1 MERDRRRSSPPGAS
15 ARASLS
21 RVPSPPRQRAFTP
34 EMARSAGTEQTR
46 SASVG
51 RARRPP
57 VPPANN
63 FPPLPGLPPMPL
75 EALNIGAEI
84 GKGRFKHVHRGILQ
98 GSAVRDGSLENR
110 DVVVL
115 RYPKGRPECKTELQ
129 VLSLLA
135 LQPGTRSYVPI
146 VFGTCDQ
153 NRDLIVVQERATS
166 GSLKSVVT
174 EDRRFTADHGLQ
186 AALQVC
192 RAMKCLESAHI
203 VHADLSCRNIL
214 VFRLE
219 EDPDSLEVKVTDF
232 GLSVILKDG
241 MDHDCRKQP
250 QATRWCSPET
260 VAHQKLSHK
269 SDVWSLGALV
279 WELFSGGQSPWVH
292 WQRRSD
298 LAARLKAFG
307 EAELDGLKTDFDA
320 STEFPRQERYPASAQ
335 DAILS
340 CFQVCEHDRPYF
352 ADLEDTFTCIIRS
365 VNSAREREALAG
377 PPPEADSLNFA
388 AGVQF
393 SAEMPLQS
401 EAGTAS
407 TSDTPTVPSQC
418 DGPSVAQTAR
428 DCMSSGQ
435 RKSEEDRLMALLAEQ
450 EARLQRLQHEEQ
462 VRLEQLE
469 RLEQRKRL
477 SVGKPPIRD
486 TATPL
491 SAYGVPH
498 QPGHAAVLQG
508 AWTLSSVE
516 RGVLRRQEFLDK
528 EDAWSAFVDSADSSL
543 PCRLRDPQGS
553 DRASSSWIG
562 ADQVV
567 RAQQI
572 PMWATTHRLAAWMP
586 SMVAPQQL
594 QQDTGLVPRQLQ
606 LQPDSGQL
614 LPCWN

>member
-1 MERDRRRSSPPGAS
+1 
-15 ARASLS
+15 
-21 RVPSPPRQRAFTP
+21 
-34 EMARSAGTEQTR
+34 
-46 SASVG
+46 
-51 RARRPP
+51 
-57 VPPANN
+57 
-63 FPPLPGLPPMPL
+63 MPL

-84 GKGRFKHVHRGILQ
+84 GKGRFKQVHRGILQ

-115 RYPKGRPECKTELQ
+115 RYPKGKSECKTELQ

-135 LQPGTRSYVPI
+135 LQPGTRSHVPI

-166 GSLKSVVT
+166 GSLKAVVT
-174 EDRRFTADHGLQ
+174 EDPRFTAAHGLQ

-192 RAMKCLESAHI
+192 RAMKCLELAHV
-203 VHADLSCRNIL
+203 VHADLSCRNLL

-219 EDPDSLEVKVTDF
+219 EASDSVEVKVTDF

-241 MDHDCRKQP
+241 VDHECRKQP

-260 VAHQKLSHK
+260 VAYQKLSHR
-269 SDVWSLGALV
+269 SDVWSLGALL
-279 WELFSGGQSPWVH
+279 WELFSGGQSPWMH

-298 LAARLKAFG
+298 VAARLKAFG
-307 EAELDGLKTDFDA
+307 EDAQDGLKTDFDA
-320 STEFPRQERYPASAQ
+320 ATEFPRQERYPALAQ

-340 CFQVCEHDRPYF
+340 CFQVCERDRPNF
-352 ADLEDTFTCIIRS
+352 ADLEDSFTCIIES
-365 VNSAREREALAG
+365 ESSAREQAALTGAG
-377 PPPEADSLNFA
+377 NLNFA

-393 SAEMPLQS
+393 SAEIPLQS

-418 DGPSVAQTAR
+418 GEPSVAQTAR
-428 DCMSSGQ
+428 ECLPPSQ
-435 RKSEEDRLMALLAEQ
+435 RKPGEDRLVALLAEQ
-450 EARLQRLQHEEQ
+450 EARLKRLQHEEQ

-477 SVGKPPIRD
+477 SAAKPPIRD

-498 QPGHAAVLQG
+498 QPAHAAVIEG

-516 RGVLRRQEFLDK
+516 GGVLRRQEFFDK

-543 PCRLRDPQGS
+543 PCRLRDPHGS

-586 SMVAPQQL
+586 SMVVPQQL
-594 QQDTGLVPRQLQ
+594 QQDTGFAPRQLQ
-606 LQPDSGQL
+606 LQPDSAQS
-614 LPCWN
+614 LPCWRS